1 MISFL
6 RRTAFLAAGVG
17 ILAFGTADS
26 AEAHVC
32 LVYPMSR
39 VGPEC
44 GARSPQKIGP
54 CGIAGRSEHV
64 TVFRPGE
71 TITVELNETINHP
84 SHYRIAFNAEGD
96 DFPDPVSI
104 EDRGGHPSILLD
116 GIEDLNDA
124 RQWVEVTLPDVECDN
139 CTLQLIQVMYDKQG
153 NGFGGASGGPD
164 DNDDLYYACA
174 DIVLEGPSVTADAG
188 EAGAGDRRGRPLPA
202 SLPLIGFG
210 VLAVAAGLPRL
221 RRRD

>member
-1 MISFL
+1 MKCFP
-6 RRTAFLAAGVG
+6 RRTAFLAAGIG

-71 TITVELNETINHP
+71 TITVELHETINHP
-84 SHYRIAFNAEGD
+84 SHYRIAFNADGD

-116 GIEDLNDA
+116 GIEDLDDA

-153 NGFGGASGGPD
+153 NGFGGASGGAD

-188 EAGAGDRRGRPLPA
+188 EAEGADSRRQLPA